1 MKKRLL
7 FVAGMATLVGNI
19 YSTEAL
25 ALTPIKETVAV
36 VKERWKREVWDE
48 CAEAD
53 DGEMCRMAAARR
65 IYDAEP
71 SFFKVSRFGNAP
83 AVITEVDIERQKIKL
98 ILSNELLSDI
108 PSRRPN
114 PYPDFTNFSVAGP
127 ANKGELYWRYN
138 TDGREKN
145 SLNDIFYDW
154 KTGDEPL
161 IFGREIEIDA
171 SGTRLLNGN
180 NNIYTLFRDI
190 DQYLLY
196 DIFDYSDC
204 VNSPEFREGMVCRGY
219 LEERFGEII
228 YLPAEREEEMVPE
241 VPVVPAVEPEG
252 PVVPEEPTV
261 PEEPV
266 VVPEEPIVP
275 VVEPEEPVVEP
286 EEPVVIVKGPV
297 VPEKEPVVPE
307 VKNDNQE
314 IKNEAVR
321 SAKSRVDVSTKKETA
336 RESAPA
342 EESREEDTSSDEYV
356 SLPLT
361 RGEGCYETI
370 KFEFLWWLIALILVG
385 DALIM
390 WWFWPEKSKNN
401 LK

>member
-7 FVAGMATLVGNI
+7 FVAGMVTLVGNI
-19 YSTEAL
+19 YNTEAL

-36 VKERWKREVWDE
+36 VREKWKEVWDE

-53 DGEMCRMAAARR
+53 DGEMCRMAVIRR

-71 SFFKVSRFGNAP
+71 SFIRVSRFGNAP

-114 PYPDFTNFSVAGP
+114 PYPEFTNFSVAGP
-127 ANKGELYWRYN
+127 ANNGELYWRYN

-161 IFGREIEIDA
+161 IFGREIEFDA

-180 NNIYTLFRDI
+180 NNIYTLFRDSE
-190 DQYLLY
+190 QYLLY

-228 YLPAEREEEMVPE
+228 YLPAEREEEVVPE
-241 VPVVPAVEPEG
+241 VPVVP
-252 PVVPEEPTV
+252 EELTV

-266 VVPEEPIVP
+266 VVDE
-275 VVEPEEPVVEP
+275 
-286 EEPVVIVKGPV
+286 GPV
-297 VPEKEPVVPE
+297 VPEESVAPEEPVAPEEVPVVPE
-307 VKNDNQE
+307 IKNDNQE
-314 IKNEAVR
+314 MKNEAVG
-321 SAKSRVDVSTKKETA
+321 SAKSEVDVSIKKETA
-336 RESAPA
+336 REGAPA
-342 EESREEDTSSDEYV
+342 EGSREEGPSSGEYV

-370 KFEFLWWLIALILVG
+370 KLEFLWWLIALILVG

-390 WWFWPEKSKNN
+390 WWFWPEKSKNGR
-401 LK
+401 K

>member
-7 FVAGMATLVGNI
+7 FVAGMVTLVGNI
-19 YSTEAL
+19 YNTEAL
-25 ALTPIKETVAV
+25 ALTPIKETVSV
-36 VKERWKREVWDE
+36 VREKWKEVWDE

-53 DGEMCRMAAARR
+53 DGEMCRMAVIRR

-71 SFFKVSRFGNAP
+71 SFIRVSRFGNAP

-114 PYPDFTNFSVAGP
+114 PYPEFTNFSVAGP

-161 IFGREIEIDA
+161 IFGCEIEIDA

-180 NNIYTLFRDI
+180 NNIYTLLRDS

-204 VNSPEFREGMVCRGY
+204 VNSLEFGEGMVCRGY
-219 LEERFGEII
+219 LEERLGEII
-228 YLPAEREEEMVPE
+228 YLPAEREEEVVPE
-241 VPVVPAVEPEG
+241 VPVVP
-252 PVVPEEPTV
+252 EEPIVVDEEPVV

-266 VVPEEPIVP
+266 VVDEE
-275 VVEPEEPVVEP
+275 
-286 EEPVVIVKGPV
+286 PV
-297 VPEKEPVVPE
+297 VPEKEPEVLEKEPVVSE

-314 IKNEAVR
+314 MKNEAVG
-321 SAKSRVDVSTKKETA
+321 SAKSEVDVSTKKETA
-336 RESAPA
+336 REGAPA

-385 DALIM
+385 DVLIM